1 MEPNLEL
8 KMMQDL
14 RKISLPAINYDWFC
28 QTYNCK
34 MLRSA
39 CERRQELA
47 KYTGVNKSRAQY
59 SFTCGQCKQVEGE
72 SKMITEEE
80 VFTIGPTEAE
90 NQKNETTRTCRNC
103 REMLPMESFMKNN
116 ECANGYEWTC
126 KKCRAEK
133 KRLADAIRKID
144 ARRKNDGMTP
154 PMRKSPPKL
163 PIGLPPG
170 VSIPVENDD
179 FPLTKDFI
187 CDYDHSVTLDFSYH
201 PELLKSTLD
210 AAKRE
215 FRTPQMQVLYMLSKY
230 VD

>member
-1 MEPNLEL
+1 MI
-8 KMMQDL
+8 QDL
-14 RKISLPAINYDWFC
+14 HKTALPAINYDWFC
-28 QTYNCK
+28 NIYHCK
-34 MLRSA
+34 MSRSA

-47 KYTGVNKSRAQY
+47 KYNGINQYRAQY
-59 SFTCGQCKQVEGE
+59 SDTCGTCKQIKGE
-72 SKMITEEE
+72 CKMIEEE
-80 VFTIGPTEAE
+80 VFTIGQTEAE

-103 REMLPMESFMKNN
+103 REILPMKSFTKNN

-126 KKCRAEK
+126 KKCRSEK

-163 PIGLPPG
+163 PVGLPPG
-170 VSIPVENDD
+170 VTDPVSGSDD

-201 PELLKSTLD
+201 PELLKSVLD

-215 FRTPQMQVLYMLSKY
+215 FRTPAMQILFMLSKY